1 MNTILLFYKY
11 VHIDNPV
18 RFMRWQKKLC
28 TELGLK
34 GRIIIAQEGIN
45 GTVGGLPENT
55 ERYKKIMA
63 EHPLFGDVD
72 FKESQAEDQGFPR
85 MRIVVRSQIVET
97 GLDATQGRPENTGT
111 HLTPAQTHALI
122 DAKPDNLVILD
133 TRNRCESAIGS
144 FTDAVKADID
154 TFRDFPAYVD
164 KNLEQFKDKQVL
176 MYCTGGVRCERA
188 TAYLKEKGVAE
199 EVYHIEGGIHRYVE
213 QFPDGHFRGKNYV
226 FDGRIAVKVT
236 DDILG
241 ACALCATTC
250 DEYYNCLNASCN
262 KHFIACQSCIE
273 SFKMSCSSDCYQ
285 ALENGTAK
293 RRPLFK
299 KTANACVL

>member
-28 TELGLK
+28 AELGLT

-45 GTVGGLPENT
+45 GTVGGLTENT
-55 ERYKKIMA
+55 QRYKKVML
-63 EHPLFGDVD
+63 EQSLFSDVD
-72 FKESQAEDQGFPR
+72 FKEGQGDQESFPR
-85 MRIVVRSQIVET
+85 MRIVVRDEVVGT
-97 GLDATQGRPENTGT
+97 GLDATQGRPENTGI

-122 DAKPDNLVILD
+122 DSKPDNFIILD
-133 TRNRCESAIGS
+133 TRNRCESAIGT
-144 FTDAVKADID
+144 FRDAVKASID
-154 TFRDFPAYVD
+154 TFRDFPAYID

-176 MYCTGGVRCERA
+176 MYCTGGIRCERA
-188 TAYLKEKGVAE
+188 TAYLNEKGVAQK
-199 EVYHIEGGIHRYVE
+199 VYQIEGGIHRYVE

-241 ACALCATTC
+241 ACALCAISC
-250 DEYYNCLNASCN
+250 DDYHNCLNASCN
-262 KHFIACQSCIE
+262 KHFIACQSCIAT
-273 SFKMSCSSDCYQ
+273 FKNSCSVGCHQ
-285 ALENGTAK
+285 ALENGTVKA
-293 RRPLFK
+293 RPLFK
-299 KTANACVL
+299 KVSPSNA